1 MTRRVASWLSAGILL
16 LGFGFLYAPIVLLVV
31 YSFNAS
37 RLVTVWAGFSSRWY
51 SAVFHDEAFG
61 AAALTSLE
69 AAAAAATLSLV
80 LGTFA
85 GFSMARFTRFP
96 GKLVFGFSLLAPL
109 VVPEVIL
116 GLSLLL
122 LFVACQSWFGWPNR
136 GMLTITVAHATFGGC
151 FVSVLVRAQLAGFD
165 RALEEAALDLGAR
178 PWTVLTHITLPG
190 ISPAL
195 LAGWLLAFTLSLDD
209 LVIASFVT
217 GPSATTLPM
226 AVFSSVR
233 LGVSPEVNALATLF
247 LAVVF
252 VLVALAG
259 WLMARQERQRQ
270 ITERIRPT

>member
-1 MTRRVASWLSAGILL
+1 MRAGVLT

-37 RLVTVWAGFSSRWY
+37 RLVTVWAGFSTRWY
-51 SAVFHDEAFG
+51 GELAGNEGFR

-69 AAAAAATLSLV
+69 VAVLAATMSLV

-85 GFSMARFTRFP
+85 GLAISRFSRFP
-96 GKLVFGFSLLAPL
+96 GRHWFGFALLAPL

-122 LFVACQSWFGWPNR
+122 LFVAGESLIGWPRSR
-136 GMLTITVAHATFGGC
+136 GVMTITIAHATFGAC
-151 FVSVLVRAQLAGFD
+151 FVSILVRAQLSGFD
-165 RALEEAALDLGAR
+165 RTLEEAALDLGAR
-178 PWTVLTHITLPG
+178 PGTVLARITLPG

-195 LAGWLLAFTLSLDD
+195 VAGWLLAFTLSLDD
-209 LVIASFVT
+209 LVVASFVT

-252 VLVALAG
+252 VLVSLAF
-259 WLMARQERQRQ
+259 WLMARAERRRRQ
-270 ITERIRPT
+270 VA